1 MRKFL
6 FIFFGV
12 FIFGCNAN
20 ESFVDPLRPEFED
33 ISFEV
38 VQKKLVINPDLP
50 EHLQNLLSQWFDNR
64 VKISGFEGKMEFI
77 VTDFNQEI
85 SSINNGRRVDVSL
98 SFNIHLD
105 KPRLSQTKLIEGNIS
120 SFGTLTGDFSLNELD
135 ILIQNTQNDLII
147 RLSKDLKSKI

>member
-1 MRKFL
+1 MK
-6 FIFFGV
+6 
-12 FIFGCNAN
+12 
-20 ESFVDPLRPEFED
+20 PEFED

-50 EHLQNLLSQWFDNR
+50 EHLQNLLSQWFDHR
-64 VKISGFEGKMEFI
+64 VKVVGFDGDMEFI

-85 SSINNGRRVDVSL
+85 SSISNGRRVDVSL
-98 SFNIHLD
+98 SFNVLLD
-105 KPRLSQTKLIEGNIS
+105 KPTLSQTKLIEGNIS

-135 ILIQNTQNDLII
+135 ILIQNTQSDLII

>member
-33 ISFEV
+33 IAFEV

-64 VKISGFEGKMEFI
+64 VKISGFEGEMEFI

-98 SFNIHLD
+98 SFNLHLH
-105 KPRLSQTKLIEGNIS
+105 KPTLSQTKLIEGNIS

-135 ILIQNTQNDLII
+135 ILIQNTQSDLII

>member
-64 VKISGFEGKMEFI
+64 VKISGFEGEMEFI

-98 SFNIHLD
+98 SFNIHLH
-105 KPRLSQTKLIEGNIS
+105 KPTLSQTKLIEGNIS
-120 SFGTLTGDFSLNELD
+120 SFGTLAGDFSLNELD
-135 ILIQNTQNDLII
+135 ILIQNTQSD
-147 RLSKDLKSKI
+147 